1 MNLMTLN
8 YIAFITVYIYKVT
21 HHNFEVIV
29 DVSRL
34 TITIPTDLGYITV
47 AKVKEDVK

>member
-8 YIAFITVYIYKVT
+8 YIAFITVIFKVT
-21 HHNFEVIV
+21 HHNFEVIMNV
-29 DVSRL
+29 NRL